1 MCSAARFFWLHREK
15 EEVQKGNVHLK
26 QHYTCVK
33 LCEMRV
39 GKAYCLFWMF
49 LSFSLSVD
57 TCSFGFVV
65 LFVRLELYSNG

>member
-1 MCSAARFFWLHREK
+1 MCSAARFFWLHREN

-39 GKAYCLFWMF
+39 GKAYCLFWM
-49 LSFSLSVD
+49 LSFFFSL
-57 TCSFGFVV
+57 C
-65 LFVRLELYSNG
+65 